1 MRKVRRAIFETN
13 SSAVH
18 SLCIVTEDDFNKFKD
33 GELVYDRWNE
43 ELVYA
48 SKVNL
53 DEDEDNQYWSEEEYG
68 GEYFEVD
75 YQPFTTPS
83 GDKMVAMCYYGEDR

>member
-1 MRKVRRAIFETN
+1 MRKVRRAMFETN
-13 SSAVH
+13 SSMVH

-33 GELVYDRWNE
+33 GELIYDRWNE
-43 ELVYA
+43 ELVDA